1 MTRGLRKRIV
11 GMKGS
16 DQFVAHLSRLISW
29 QVSCRACR
37 KKTMNS
43 KATGDFHIHCDPII
57 MLLASLDLKITY
69 NRRAPF
75 HRCSQAG
82 DQHIASGSA
91 DCSLKEECTRPVA
104 MLSFVFW
111 ALKFSLCPVIL
122 LGLKIGRRLMIL

>member
-1 MTRGLRKRIV
+1 MSRFLRKRIV

-16 DQFVAHLSRLISW
+16 DQFITHLSCLFS
-29 QVSCRACR
+29 QVSCSAC
-37 KKTMNS
+37 S
-43 KATGDFHIHCDPII
+43 KETREYRSTGDFHVRRDPIM

-91 DCSLKEECTRPVA
+91 DCSLKEECTRPIA